1 MTRNPGTRPRWAGFP
16 DLANAPEE
24 CAELLDRWGALLERA
39 PRLRPWLLEM
49 LAQRRARLQQS
60 AAEAAAA
67 NIERALWGDLA
78 RWVVQFEALPQF
90 TVSAIATTLQG
101 EERPGR
107 AEPPPGPSLEAAPD
121 SPERAVGELEALL
134 SDPVFAL
141 AFHCVETRIRPS
153 LPAFVPQAAWF
164 GLLHASAAPQPLLTP
179 DVAVTLVLRV
189 LGAAFLREPATV
201 RGAALRLFHA
211 TAADLRARGVVD
223 RLCAALPWT
232 VDPTQYVE
240 AAKAARGA
248 LAEACA
254 LCGRFAAAVK
264 ARRGS
269 FAVLQPAAAEPPSPA
284 EVAELARTARNYE
297 QMEGFRRLLSLL

>member
-1 MTRNPGTRPRWAGFP
+1 MTRNLGSGPRWAGFP
-16 DLANAPEE
+16 DLGSAPDGASEVLE
-24 CAELLDRWGALLERA
+24 RWAALLDRA

-90 TVSAIATTLQG
+90 AVSAIATTLQA
-101 EERPGR
+101 EERPR
-107 AEPPPGPSLEAAPD
+107 AEPEPPPPPVSTE
-121 SPERAVGELEALL
+121 SPERAVGELQALL

-141 AFHCVETRIRPS
+141 AFHCVETKIRPA
-153 LPAFVPQAAWF
+153 LPAIVPEAAWF

-189 LGAAFLREPATV
+189 LGADFLREPASV
-201 RGAALRLFHA
+201 RGAALRLFRA
-211 TAADLRARGVVD
+211 SRTDLRARAAVD
-223 RLCAALPWT
+223 RLRAALPWP
-232 VDPTQYVE
+232 VDAAEFVE
-240 AAKAARGA
+240 AAHAGRLA

-254 LCGRFAAAVK
+254 LCGRIASAVK

-269 FAVLQPAAAEPPSPA
+269 FAVLHPTQDAPPSP
-284 EVAELARTARNYE
+284 EELATLAQTARNYLH
-297 QMEGFRRLLSLL
+297 MEGFRKLLVLL